1 MEYNLPMQPK
11 YSRAFLERTLGKRY
25 FKKPY
30 DRFMWWRSYT
40 PKSKPLTNRHP
51 FKDRILNGDFD
62 IAPYKFEAELVEHRM
77 NDKFIECRGYE
88 DTFREATQVDKARR
102 KRLLEDYEKEETRR
116 LEDVRKGFV
125 QELRMTKEEYDE
137 CVTQTRAKD
146 LITFYYKMEDK
157 FGTRAIRPSNAPKG
171 LRLALERNY

>member
-1 MEYNLPMQPK
+1 MNDLPYKPGHSKNWLNKFFKQD
-11 YSRAFLERTLGKRY
+11 YY
-25 FKKPY
+25 KKPY

-102 KRLLEDYEKEETRR
+102 KRLLEDFEKDEANK
-116 LEDVRKGFV
+116 L
-125 QELRMTKEEYDE
+125 QELERGFLQTFKLTKEQYEEEVMNTDLELIELYFYIE
-137 CVTQTRAKD
+137 VQT
-146 LITFYYKMEDK
+146 M
-157 FGTRAIRPSNAPKG
+157 
-171 LRLALERNY
+171 

>member
-1 MEYNLPMQPK
+1 MNDLPYKPGHSKNWLIKFFKQD
-11 YSRAFLERTLGKRY
+11 YY
-25 FKKPY
+25 KKPY

-102 KRLLEDYEKEETRR
+102 KRLLEDYEI
-116 LEDVRKGFV
+116 G
-125 QELRMTKEEYDE
+125 
-137 CVTQTRAKD
+137 RASC
-146 LITFYYKMEDK
+146 
-157 FGTRAIRPSNAPKG
+157 R
-171 LRLALERNY
+171 ERV